1 MQARHIQEIPNLAE
15 LQRKYRDPK
24 LQEKMKQFNVGL
36 TDEPGTQS
44 HAPQSYSQ
52 EPDRDS
58 AGVVGS

>member
-24 LQEKMKQFNVGL
+24 LQKQMRQFSVSL

-52 EPDRDS
+52 EPDRDNLG
-58 AGVVGS
+58 APGS